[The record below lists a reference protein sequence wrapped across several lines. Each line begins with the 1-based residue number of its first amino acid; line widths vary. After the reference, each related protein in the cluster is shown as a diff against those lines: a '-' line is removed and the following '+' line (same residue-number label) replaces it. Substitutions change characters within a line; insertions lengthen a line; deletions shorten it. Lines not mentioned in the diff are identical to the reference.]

1 MRRAVLPLLLTLIV
15 TAPATAHHSA
25 AQFILAQSVT
35 VDGVVA
41 RYEWAN
47 PHVYIY
53 VTETNAAGET
63 VEWEIEGQPPAMM
76 RRIGWSRETLAVGDA
91 VRLTGAPSRN
101 PRSKSLLLTSMHKA
115 ETALYDGPS
124 LRAADRMTP
133 REDVPD

>member
-1 MRRAVLPLLLTLIV
+1 MPAWAPVPRGDLMRRAILALLFAV
-15 TAPATAHHSA
+15 ATAPATAHHSA
-25 AQFILAQSVT
+25 ARFILAQSVT
-35 VDGVVA
+35 VDGVVT

-53 VTETNAAGET
+53 VTETNAAGQA

-101 PRSKSLLLTSMHKA
+101 PSSKSLLL
-115 ETALYDGPS
+115 
-124 LRAADRMTP
+124 
-133 REDVPD
+133 